1 MAGIEIL
8 AGDFPLGRAE
18 FGFGLLAFPKKP
30 KQGFAKDVVVKPEEE
45 ICDVQV
51 TTEEEASRL
60 GKAAEAG
67 IAGGL
72 LLGPVGL
79 VLGGLLGAADKQ
91 KKTVTFSCELLDG
104 RRFLGK
110 TDAATYAKLEAHAFK
125 NKGKAAV
132 SSKSNESDQIAQLER
147 LAKLKEQGALT
158 EEEFQQQKAK
168 LLA

>member
-30 KQGFAKDVVVKPEEE
+30 KQGFEKDVVVKPEEE
-45 ICDVQV
+45 VCAVQI

-60 GKAAEAG
+60 GKAAETS

-91 KKTVTFSCELLDG
+91 KKAMTFSCELLDG

-110 TDAATYAKLEAHAFK
+110 TDAATYAKLEAIAFK
-125 NKGKAAV
+125 NKGKATP
-132 SSKSNESDQIAQLER
+132 SKSNESDTIAQLER
-147 LAKLKEQGALT
+147 LAKLKEQGVIT